1 MCGRYSLTSPLQ
13 AIRALFGFP
22 EQPNLAARYNIAPT
36 QDVASVRLGDDG
48 ARHFAW
54 LRWGLIPFWA
64 KDPSIGN
71 KMINARAESIAEKPA
86 FRAAFKRRR
95 CLIAADGFYEWKKTP
110 DGKQPY
116 RIHRKDGQAFGFAG
130 LWESWGPRDSETPIE
145 SCTIITTAANAVLAP
160 LHHRMPVILDPE
172 NFGLWLDPATP
183 AAELS
188 TLLRP
193 APDALLTHLAVSRR
207 VNNVAND
214 DPSVIE
220 PIAPAGQDDSS
231 IQGDLLRS

>member
-1 MCGRYSLTSPLQ
+1 MCGRYSLTSPLE
-13 AIRALFGFP
+13 AVRALFGFP
-22 EQPNLAARYNIAPT
+22 EQPNLPTRYNIAPT
-36 QDVASVRLGDDG
+36 QDVASVRLGSDG

-64 KDPSIGN
+64 RDPAIGN
-71 KMINARAESIAEKPA
+71 KMINARCESLAEKPA

-95 CLIAADGFYEWKKTP
+95 CLIVADGFYEWKKLP

-116 RIHRKDGQAFGFAG
+116 RILRKDGQAFGFAG
-130 LWESWGPRDSETPIE
+130 LWESWNPRGGEVTIE
-145 SCTIITTAANAVLAP
+145 SCTIITTTANAVLTP
-160 LHHRMPVILDPE
+160 IHHRMPVILDPDDFE
-172 NFGLWLDPATP
+172 LWLDPATP

-193 APDALLTHLAVSRR
+193 APESLLTQVAVSRR

-220 PIAPAGQDDSS
+220 PVALAGQDSPP
-231 IQGDLLRS
+231 IQGDLLRH